1 MLCDEL
7 SAALRFFPRLP
18 SFLRRPI
25 TPEEA
30 LATLR
35 RRREHRAAGFLELAR
50 RAIYEQPT
58 SPYRELLRIAGC
70 EYDDLVR
77 LVDGNGVE
85 GALRQ
90 LYRRGVFLTVDEFKG
105 RSPVVRGSQTVTLT
119 PALLRNPLASA
130 HFKARSSGSR
140 GTGGTAV
147 AFDLAF
153 ARTCGVDTGLSLEA
167 RGGAD
172 WLKADW
178 EIPGVGGTFRLLELS
193 SFGAPLARWFSP
205 MDPRTT
211 ARYRWNASA
220 LRCTALL
227 AGARLPPLQYAPL
240 DAPLVIARWMA
251 DTIRAGRTPYLNTA
265 VSLAVRLCQ
274 AAFEEGIDLSGAKL
288 QIAGEP
294 ITAARLAV
302 IHRSGA
308 DAQPR
313 YGAIELGPIGY
324 GCLAPAAPDD
334 IHFFDDLH
342 ALIQAGPDGEVQGH
356 PPRALL
362 MSSLWPTM
370 PFITLNVS
378 MGDQATVE
386 TRSCGCAMERLEWT
400 THLQE
405 IRSYE
410 KLTCQGMNFLD
421 TDVIRVLEEV
431 LPQRF
436 GGAPTHYQLLEEEA
450 EDGRSVLRLL
460 VHPVVGEVDLEA
472 VEAAF
477 LKGLA
482 HGAEGKQMAGV
493 WREARLLRV
502 ERREPLATVSGKILH
517 VHVKKR

>member
-1 MLCDEL
+1 MLRDEL

-18 SFLRRPI
+18 SFLRHPI

-30 LATLR
+30 RATLR
-35 RRREHRAAGFLELAR
+35 QRRERREADFLALAR
-50 RAIYEQPT
+50 HAIYEQPA

-70 EYDDLVR
+70 EYGDLER
-77 LVDGNGVE
+77 LVAGDGVE
-85 GALRQ
+85 GALRA

-105 RSPVVRGSQTVTLT
+105 RSPAMRGGRTIAVNPS
-119 PALLRNPLASA
+119 LLRNPLAGT
-130 HFKARSSGSR
+130 HFMARSSGSR
-140 GTGGTAV
+140 GHGTTV

-153 ARTCGVDTGLSLEA
+153 ARTCGINTGLSLEA
-167 RGGAD
+167 RGGGD

-205 MDPRTT
+205 MDPRTS
-211 ARYRWNASA
+211 ARYRWNARA
-220 LRCTALL
+220 LRWTGLL

-251 DTIRAGRTPYLNTA
+251 DTIRAGLTPYLNTA

-274 AAFEEGIDLSGAKL
+274 AAVEKGIDLRGAKL

-294 ITAARLAV
+294 ITAARLAE
-302 IHRSGA
+302 IQRSGA
-308 DAQPR
+308 DAKPR

-324 GCLAPAAPDD
+324 GCLAPGTPDD
-334 IHFFDDLH
+334 VHLFDDLH
-342 ALIQAGPDGEVQGH
+342 ALIQTGSDAELHGH
-356 PPRALL
+356 PPRAVFL
-362 MSSLWPTM
+362 SSLRPTM
-370 PFITLNVS
+370 PFVMLNVS
-378 MGDQATVE
+378 LGDQAAVE
-386 TRSCGCAMERLEWT
+386 SRFCGCPMERLGWT
-400 THLQE
+400 THLHE
-405 IRSYE
+405 VRSYE

-431 LPQRF
+431 LPQQF

-460 VHPVVGEVDLEA
+460 VHPVVGEINPKA
-472 VEAAF
+472 VEATF

-482 HGAEGKQMAGV
+482 RGPEGEQMARV
-493 WREARLLRV
+493 WREAALLRV
-502 ERREPLATVSGKILH
+502 ESREPVATVSGKILH
-517 VHVKKR
+517 LHVKKP